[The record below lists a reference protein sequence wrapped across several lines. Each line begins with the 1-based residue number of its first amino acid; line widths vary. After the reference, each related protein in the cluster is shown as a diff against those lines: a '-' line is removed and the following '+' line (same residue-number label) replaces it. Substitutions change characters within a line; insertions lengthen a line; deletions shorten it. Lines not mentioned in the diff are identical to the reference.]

1 MKHPLS
7 TNLFHLLPNYCTL
20 CGEKIINANKSL
32 CQACQE
38 QLPWLGKGCLYC
50 SLPVTD
56 AQIREAICGHCQQSP
71 PPFQHSYCLFRYG
84 YPIDQLI
91 SQLKF
96 NQQLMIGK
104 LLGQL
109 MAEFVCAQSRLEA
122 LPESIIPMPL
132 HKRRLRQR
140 GFNQAYEIAAI
151 CAKKLNIPL
160 PHGVCHRIKD
170 TPPQL
175 GLDAKT
181 RRRNLCHAFR
191 IDKTFKFRSVAIVD
205 DVMTTGSSMRE
216 ISSELLQAGV
226 EHIELWCIARTTIE

>member
-1 MKHPLS
+1 MKHSLP
-7 TNLFHLLPNYCTL
+7 TNLFRLLPNHCSL
-20 CGEKIINANKSL
+20 CGEKIVNTNKSL

-38 QLPWLGKGCLYC
+38 QLPWLGQGCLYC
-50 SLPVTD
+50 SIPISDVQTR
-56 AQIREAICGHCQQSP
+56 AAICGHCQLSP

-84 YPIDQLI
+84 YPVDQLI

-96 NQQLMIGK
+96 NQQLAIGK

-109 MAEFVCAQSRLEA
+109 MAEFICAQNRLEA
-122 LPESIIPMPL
+122 LPEAIIPMPL
-132 HKRRLRQR
+132 HQRRLRQR

-160 PHGVCHRIKD
+160 LHGACHRVKD

-181 RRRNLCHAFR
+181 RRRNLRNAFR
-191 IDKTFKFRSVAIVD
+191 IDETFECRSVAIVD

-216 ISSELLQAGV
+216 MSRELLQAGV
-226 EHIELWCIARTTIE
+226 EYIELWCIARTTIE